1 MDSIRDKKDRL
12 SGLPESVL
20 VHILSFLPTHDA
32 VRTMLVK
39 KSFSTLWTLL
49 SSLDLDDSLFD
60 FCELID
66 DDDDYIGSI
75 TQDLPFFIFVR
86 NVLMRHKRPQID
98 KFRASITTML
108 YWDIERRSLG
118 HELEAWITFALR
130 KQVKVLEF
138 LGGMIEPGYDLF
150 KLSHMFVSNSLVE
163 LRLEAINMNSLTHV
177 RLSSLRILRLIMV
190 DISNGA
196 LGEIILGSPSLKE
209 LEIYN
214 CGDLN
219 MLSFAAPNIE
229 KLKVDISLFSFSYGE
244 QDDLIL
250 LRINCPNLK
259 SFEFTGFVDTVDF
272 INLSSLVDVNFNLS
286 SRGPVFKQF
295 QKFTTA
301 LKILACA
308 ERVAFSNEFV
318 TVLFYCMLKE
328 VPQILINWKHVKLGI
343 WLTEKHI
350 HGLNCMLTNLQ
361 QLEELVID
369 VTNGLS
375 DFTKPIEAQLVDDTL
390 NGEDCWR
397 SLKRVSIH
405 NIANC
410 SFAVLISLTD
420 LLLRKASVLNELVF
434 YYNGNDQVTEEAC
447 NLTLEQLSE
456 FSQKLPTL
464 SKASQHVKIC
474 CIN

>member
-1 MDSIRDKKDRL
+1 MDSMREKKDRL
-12 SGLPESVL
+12 SSLPESILVL
-20 VHILSFLPTHDA
+20 ILSFLPTHDA

-49 SSLDLDDSLFD
+49 STLDLDEGYFD
-60 FCELID
+60 FCEVID
-66 DDDDYIGSI
+66 DDDDYTESI

-86 NVLMRHKRPQID
+86 NVLMRHKRPHID
-98 KFRASITTML
+98 KFRVSITTML

-118 HELEAWITFALR
+118 HELETWITFALR

-138 LGGMIEPGYDLF
+138 IGGMIEPGYDFF
-150 KLSHMFVSNSLVE
+150 KWPHVFINDSLVE

-190 DISNGA
+190 EMSSGA
-196 LGEIILGSPSLKE
+196 LGQIIQGSPSLKE

-214 CGDLN
+214 CGDLS

-229 KLKVDISLFSFSYGE
+229 KLKVDISLFSFFYGE
-244 QDDLIL
+244 EDDLIL

-286 SRGPVFKQF
+286 SRRPLFKEF

-301 LKILACA
+301 LKILARA
-308 ERVAFSNEFV
+308 ERVALSNEFV

-328 VPQILINWKHVKLGI
+328 GPQILISWKHVNLGI

-369 VTNGLS
+369 VTNGHS
-375 DFTKPIEAQLVDDTL
+375 DFTKAIEAQLDDDML
-390 NGEDCWR
+390 DGEDCWR

-405 NIANC
+405 NIAN
-410 SFAVLISLTD
+410 STLAVLISLTD

-434 YYNGNDQVTEEAC
+434 YYNVKGRATEEAC